1 MTAINDLFASRLTVI
16 NIGAPLFK
24 DDLAAQNVPV
34 VQLDWRPPAGGRPEL
49 IAALDALLD
58 RPATDAANEKAVAAI
73 LAARPVLADVALA
86 ALEAVPGMTPTTIL
100 HAGPP
105 ARWENM
111 AGPMKG
117 AVIGALIYE
126 GLAGDEN
133 EAAALAASGRITF
146 APCHEHSAVGPMAGI
161 LSASMPVWVVENATH
176 GNRSYCTLN
185 EGLGK
190 VLRFGAFS
198 GEVIDRLRWM
208 RDELAPALKA
218 ALAQTGAIDLRSL
231 IAQAMHMGDECHNRN
246 KAGTSL
252 FIRTVAPGLAKAGLD
267 PAAVAR
273 VLAFLHSNDH
283 FFLNLSMPAAKAALD
298 AAHGIEGSSVVT
310 TMCRNGV
317 EFGIRVSG
325 CPGNTW
331 FTGPAQMVQGLFF
344 PGYTVADANPDIG
357 DSAITETYGI
367 GGFAMGGAPAIV
379 QFVGGTPADAL
390 EYTRKMYEITLAEN
404 TSYTIPNLNFRGT
417 PTAIDIRKVA
427 ATGLLPVIN
436 TGMAHR
442 EPGIG
447 QVGAGVVRPPREC
460 FEKALL
466 ALAERVGKKK

>member
-1 MTAINDLFASRLTVI
+1 MSPLNDLFASKLSII
-16 NIGAPLFK
+16 NIGAQVFK
-24 DDLAAQNVPV
+24 DELAAQGADV

-49 IAALDALLD
+49 IAALDTLQD
-58 RPATDAANEKAVAAI
+58 RPEIEAANAEAVTAI
-73 LAARPVLADVALA
+73 FTARPVLIDVALA
-86 ALEAVPGMTPTTIL
+86 ALDAVPGMTPTTIL

-105 ARWENM
+105 VAWDKM
-111 AGPMKG
+111 AGPMRG

-126 GLAGDEN
+126 GLAADET
-133 EAAALAASGRITF
+133 EAGKLAASGKITF
-146 APCHEHSAVGPMAGI
+146 APCHEHGAVGPMAGVV
-161 LSASMPVWVVENATH
+161 SASMPVWVIENATH

-198 GEVIDRLRWM
+198 PEVIDRLRWM

-218 ALAQTGAIDLRSL
+218 ALAVTGGIDLRTM
-231 IAQAMHMGDECHNRN
+231 IAQALHMGDECHNRN

-252 FIRTVAPGLAKAGLD
+252 FIRTIAPGLAKAGLD
-267 PAAVAR
+267 HDIVAR
-273 VLAFLHSNDH
+273 VLAFMHSNDH

-317 EFGIRVSG
+317 EFGVRVSG

-344 PGYTVADANPDIG
+344 PGYTVADANPDLG

-390 EYTRKMYEITLAEN
+390 EYTGKMYEITLGEN
-404 TSYTIPNLNFRGT
+404 PSYTIPNLNFRGT
-417 PTAIDIRKVA
+417 PTAIDIRRVV

-442 EPGIG
+442 EAGIG
-447 QVGAGVVRPPREC
+447 QVGAGIVRPPREC
-460 FEKALL
+460 FDKALE
-466 ALAERVGKKK
+466 ALAARVKGQ

>member
-1 MTAINDLFASRLTVI
+1 MTAINDLFASKLNVV
-16 NIGAPLFK
+16 NIGAPVFK
-24 DDLAAQNVPV
+24 DDLAAQDVPV

-49 IAALDALLD
+49 IAALDTLQD
-58 RPATDAANEKAVAAI
+58 RPETEAANEKAVAVI
-73 LAARPVLADVALA
+73 LAARPVLVDVALA
-86 ALEAVPGMTPTTIL
+86 ALDAVPGMTPTTIL

-105 ARWENM
+105 VSWEAM

-126 GLAGDEN
+126 GLAADAD
-133 EAAALAASGRITF
+133 AAATLAASGSITF
-146 APCHEHSAVGPMAGI
+146 APCHEHGAVGPMAGI
-161 LSASMPVWVVENATH
+161 VSASMPVWVIENATH

-190 VLRFGAFS
+190 VLRYGAFS
-198 GEVIDRLRWM
+198 SEVIDRLRWM

-218 ALAQTGAIDLRSL
+218 ALAQTGGIDLRTM
-231 IAQAMHMGDECHNRN
+231 IAQALHMGDECHNRN

-252 FIRTVAPGLAKAGLD
+252 FIRTVAPGLAKAGL
-267 PAAVAR
+267 PPETVAR
-273 VLAFLHSNDH
+273 VLAFMHSNDH

-298 AAHGIEGSSVVT
+298 AGHGIEGSSVVT

-317 EFGIRVSG
+317 EFGVRVSG

-331 FTGPAQMVQGLFF
+331 FTGPAQLVDGLFF
-344 PGYTVADANPDIG
+344 PGFTAADANPDIG

-417 PTAIDIRKVA
+417 PTAIDIRRVVA
-427 ATGLLPVIN
+427 SGLLPVIN

-442 EPGIG
+442 EPGSG
-447 QVGAGVVRPPREC
+447 QVGAGIVRPPREC
-460 FEKALL
+460 FDKALL
-466 ALAERVGKKK
+466 ALAERVKGK

>member
-1 MTAINDLFASRLTVI
+1 MTAINDLFAGKLSVI
-16 NIGAPLFK
+16 NVGAPVFK
-24 DDLAAQNVPV
+24 DDLAAQGVPV

-58 RPATDAANEKAVAAI
+58 RAETDAANEKAVAAI
-73 LAARPVLADVALA
+73 LSARPVLVDVALS
-86 ALEAVPGMTPTTIL
+86 ALDVVPGMTPTTIL

-105 ARWENM
+105 VRWEAM

-126 GLAGDEN
+126 GLAAD
-133 EAAALAASGRITF
+133 EAAAVKLAASGKITF
-146 APCHEHSAVGPMAGI
+146 APCHEHCSVGPMAGVV
-161 LSASMPVWVVENATH
+161 SPSMPVWVIENATH

-190 VLRFGAFS
+190 VLRFGAYS
-198 GEVIDRLRWM
+198 GEVIERLRWM

-218 ALAQTGAIDLRSL
+218 ALAKTGGIDLRSM

-252 FIRTVAPGLAKAGLD
+252 FIRTVAPGLAKAGL
-267 PAAVAR
+267 PAETVAR
-273 VLAFLHSNDH
+273 VLAFMHSNDH

-298 AAHGIEGSSVVT
+298 AGHGIEGSSVVT

-317 EFGIRVSG
+317 EFGVRVSG

-331 FTGPAQMVQGLFF
+331 FTGPAQMVEGLFF
-344 PGYTVADANPDIG
+344 PGYTVADANPDLG

-404 TSYTIPNLNFRGT
+404 TNYTIPNLNFRGT

-427 ATGLLPVIN
+427 AAGLLPVIN

-460 FEKALL
+460 FDKALL
-466 ALAERVGKKK
+466 ALAERVGGK

>member
-1 MTAINDLFASRLTVI
+1 MSPLNDLFANKLSVI
-16 NIGAPLFK
+16 NIGAPVFK
-24 DDLAAQNVPV
+24 DELAAQGADV

-49 IAALDALLD
+49 IAALDVLQD
-58 RPATDAANEKAVAAI
+58 RPETETANAEAVTAI
-73 LAARPVLADVALA
+73 FTARPVLIDVALA
-86 ALEAVPGMTPTTIL
+86 ALDAVPGMTPTTIL

-105 ARWENM
+105 VTWDKM
-111 AGPMKG
+111 AGPMRG
-117 AVIGALIYE
+117 AVVGALIYE
-126 GLAGDEN
+126 GLAADET
-133 EAAALAASGRITF
+133 AAGSLAASGKITF
-146 APCHEHSAVGPMAGI
+146 APCHEHAAVGPMAGVV
-161 LSASMPVWVVENATH
+161 SASMPVWVIENATH

-190 VLRFGAFS
+190 VLRFGAFNA
-198 GEVIDRLRWM
+198 EVIDRLRWM

-218 ALAQTGAIDLRSL
+218 ALTVTGGIDLRTM
-231 IAQAMHMGDECHNRN
+231 IAQALHMGDECHNRN

-252 FIRTVAPGLAKAGLD
+252 FIRTIAPGLAKAGLA
-267 PAAVAR
+267 PEAVAR
-273 VLAFLHSNDH
+273 VLAFMHSNDH

-317 EFGIRVSG
+317 EFGVRVSG
-325 CPGNTW
+325 CPGNAW

-344 PGYTVADANPDIG
+344 PGYTAADANPDLG

-390 EYTRKMYEITLAEN
+390 EYTGKMYEITLGEN
-404 TSYTIPNLNFRGT
+404 PSYSIPNLNFRGT
-417 PTAIDIRKVA
+417 PTAIDIRRVVA
-427 ATGLLPVIN
+427 VGLLPVIN

-442 EPGIG
+442 EAGIG

-460 FEKALL
+460 FDKALL
-466 ALAERVGKKK
+466 ALAARVKGK